1 MIDQTIDFET
11 LVDGRP
17 VKYEARVDAAP
28 VPRSQLAEGQLVV
41 EHDSGDYAI
50 AIDIFD
56 GEYVANPIID
66 VSVELPRNGGECP
79 GCGRIMSLR
88 EAAEQGACNDCNG
101 GAYDPT
107 GGER

>member
-1 MIDQTIDFET
+1 MTSKRARAIGEEFVEAEEQT
-11 LVDGRP
+11 
-17 VKYEARVDAAP
+17 AATN
-28 VPRSQLAEGQLVV
+28 
-41 EHDSGDYAI
+41 
-50 AIDIFD
+50 
-56 GEYVANPIID
+56 VA
-66 VSVELPRNGGECP
+66 LRHGGECP